1 MIVHPVEIVL
11 LGNLKM
17 YLDVTIVEVTDSK
30 TPYTAISK
38 KVVRKKFARGNPE
51 RYYGIRSIHFSWH
64 CRCRPYFSCFPLA
77 LATIRPWPLVP
88 FFQISLKNG
97 EPQTTHNTFRVC
109 RVHFFPHSRN
119 SCIYKADS
127 CFCLAVRSTR
137 YANLIIILNYKPSLS
152 EERN

>member
-51 RYYGIRSIHFSWH
+51 RYYGI
-64 CRCRPYFSCFPLA
+64 
-77 LATIRPWPLVP
+77 
-88 FFQISLKNG
+88 
-97 EPQTTHNTFRVC
+97 
-109 RVHFFPHSRN
+109 
-119 SCIYKADS
+119 
-127 CFCLAVRSTR
+127 
-137 YANLIIILNYKPSLS
+137 
-152 EERN
+152 

>member
-51 RYYGIRSIHFSWH
+51 RYYGIWSIHFSRH
-64 CRCRPYFSCFPLA
+64 CRCRTYFSCFPLA
-77 LATIRPWPLVP
+77 LTTILPWPLVP
-88 FFQISLKNG
+88 FFQISLKNS

-109 RVHFFPHSRN
+109 RVHFSHILEIAVYTKPTRVSV
-119 SCIYKADS
+119 SLCDS
-127 CFCLAVRSTR
+127 CTFHVLCKF
-137 YANLIIILNYKPSLS
+137 NY
-152 EERN
+152 NT